1 MKHIFLFTLLFLTL
15 PFLYA
20 QTGQIRGKVLN
31 DKGEPMVGATVVI
44 LEPEIIGAYTDEEGI
59 FDLSKIKTGNY
70 EIITTFI
77 GYDTAVEKIEVLSG
91 KVYTL
96 RFVLHESE
104 VVADAIE
111 ITDKKIGKI
120 EKTEIK
126 TAVTEI
132 TPEQIKVIP
141 SIGSPDLAQY
151 LQVLPG
157 VVFTGDQGGQL
168 YIRGGTPI
176 QNLVMLDGMVIYSP
190 FHSLGL
196 FSVFDVDYIR
206 STDVYTAAF
215 PGKYGGRLSS
225 VMDIKTKNGNLKR
238 HGIKANFNPFNAGIL
253 TEGPIKAGKR
263 EGSGISYLLS
273 AKNNYINLTS
283 PILYPY
289 VRNNADTTT
298 KGLPYNFMDIY
309 GKLSASDGVNY
320 ANVFGFTHNDN
331 VNYSF
336 PASVKWNS
344 YGGGANFQLLP
355 QGAAAIIS
363 GNFGFSSYRTKLNTA
378 SETFPRN
385 SGINGFNGG
394 LNMTYILNTI
404 NRLDFGFTLL
414 GFNTDYTFTNS
425 YGFITSQR
433 NSNTE
438 AALYASYKHVFL
450 SKNSAYATR
459 IDSTFERLV
468 LEPSIRLHYFNDQS
482 YFSPEPRLRGK
493 LNFNR
498 LSFSFGTGLYAQNLL
513 SAQSDRDIVNIFQG
527 FLSAPER
534 GTLYGGTKENS
545 LQHGYHFLGG
555 IEVEVVK
562 NLRTTVEGWYKGFTQ
577 LSNINRNKTFPEDPN
592 FIAETG
598 RAYGADFIIQYQTPI
613 SYIYATYGWARVT
626 RTDTKGT
633 YYPVFD
639 RRHNANLVIA
649 FKRGHFEMIKD
660 NGKIVKSRFSES
672 KWEASARFGLGSG
685 FPFTQTQGFI
695 EKLDF
700 LENGSQTNYPTQNGQ
715 LGLILASE
723 FNGGRLPYYHRVDL
737 SLKRRWVFG
746 NKVLLETNASLINAY
761 NRQNIFYFDRIRYI
775 PVYQL
780 PVVPSVGISV
790 TY

>member
-1 MKHIFLFTLLFLTL
+1 MKQFLFYLLFSVIITVA
-15 PFLYA
+15 YT
-20 QTGQIRGKVLN
+20 QNGQIRGKVLN
-31 DKGEPMVGATVVI
+31 DKGDPMVGATVVI
-44 LEPEIIGAYTDEEGI
+44 MEPEIIGAYTDEEGI
-59 FDLSKIKTGNY
+59 FDLSKIAVGTY
-70 EIITTFI
+70 EVMATFF
-77 GYDTAVEKIEVLSG
+77 GYDTAYQKVEVAPGKI
-91 KVYTL
+91 YTL
-96 RFVLHESE
+96 RFVLHESNVYSDE
-104 VVADAIE
+104 VE
-111 ITDKKIGKI
+111 ITDKKVGKI

-132 TPEQIKVIP
+132 TPEQIKLIP
-141 SIGSPDLAQY
+141 SIGAPDLAQY
-151 LQVLPG
+151 IQVLPG

-176 QNLVMLDGMVIYSP
+176 QNLVFLDGMIVYSP

-225 VMDIKTKNGNLKR
+225 VMDIKTRNGNLKGF
-238 HGIKANFNPFNAGIL
+238 HAKANINPFNAGAIV
-253 TEGPIKAGKR
+253 EGPLAKGKR
-263 EGSGISYLLS
+263 EGAGLSYLVS
-273 AKNNYINLTS
+273 AKNNYINMTS

-289 VRNNADTTT
+289 IKNNADTAT
-298 KGLPYNFMDIY
+298 KGLPYNFLDMY

-320 ANVFGFTHNDN
+320 ANVFGFSHNDN
-331 VNYSF
+331 VNYQF
-336 PASVKWNS
+336 PASVRWNS
-344 YGGGANFQLLP
+344 FGGGANFQLLP

-363 GNFGFSSYRTKLNTA
+363 GNFGFSSYRTGLNTA

-404 NRLDFGFTLL
+404 NRLDVGLTLL

-438 AALYASYKHVFL
+438 AAIFASYKHVFL
-450 SKNSAYATR
+450 SKNSAYSTR
-459 IDSTFERLV
+459 IDSSFERLV
-468 LEPSIRLHYFNDQS
+468 IEPSIRLHYFNDQA

-513 SAQSDRDIVNIFQG
+513 SAQSDRDVVNIFQG

-534 GTLYGGTKENS
+534 GTLFGGTKENS
-545 LQHGYHFLGG
+545 LQHGFHFLGG
-555 IEVEVVK
+555 VEVEAVK
-562 NLRTTVEGWYKGFTQ
+562 NVKTTVEGWYKGFTQ
-577 LSNINRNKTFPEDPN
+577 LSNINRDKVFPEDPN

-598 RAYGADFIIQYQTPI
+598 KAYGADFILQYQTPTT
-613 SYIYATYGWARVT
+613 YIYATYGWAKVT
-626 RTDTKGT
+626 RTDSKRT
-633 YYPVFD
+633 YAPVFD
-639 RRHNANLVIA
+639 RRHNANLVLA
-649 FKRGHFEMIKD
+649 YKLGHFEMVND
-660 NGKIVKSRFSES
+660 NGRIMKSRFTES
-672 KWEASARFGLGSG
+672 KWEASARFALGSG

-695 EKLDF
+695 EKIDF
-700 LENGSQTNYPTQNGQ
+700 LDNGAQSNYQTQNGQ
-715 LGLILASE
+715 LGLILASDI
-723 FNGGRLPYYHRVDL
+723 NAGRLPYYHRVDF
-737 SLKRRWVFG
+737 SVKKRWVFG
-746 NKVLLETNASLINAY
+746 NKMLLEASANIINAY

-780 PVVPSVGISV
+780 PIIPSLGISF